1 LYDETKHVVARWCD
15 KATAGLVKEPL
26 PVGALDA
33 LCRLSI
39 AAAVVFKGKWADKYD
54 KQGTDEAYPFGEA
67 QDRYVFFF
75 FAIILPFHVFES
87 CEKKKKGSHLQK
99 HSMREFDQFF

>member
-1 LYDETKHVVARWCD
+1 LCDETKHVVARWCD

-26 PVGALDA
+26 PEGALDA

-75 FAIILPFHVFES
+75 LRLSFLSMYSKVAR
-87 CEKKKKGSHLQK
+87 KKKKALSSPK
-99 HSMREFDQFF
+99 TFYARD